1 VALAWGILLIIT
13 AAAGPIGPLRQ
24 AQANTRI
31 AGSTSNTTTTTTTAI
46 QATLTSSVTSTLSSA
61 SAGRPEAAT
70 IARPASRPRARAST
84 SAPAGTDSYVVQPG
98 DTLSGIAAALG
109 TPGGWPAL
117 YAANRRA
124 VGPDPGLIRP
134 GTVLTL
140 PGPAAP
146 ARYTI
151 AAGDTLSGIAAA
163 LATPGGWPAL
173 YAANRRV
180 IGADPNAIQLG
191 TALAIPR
198 PASSPTSPAH
208 ASRPSPPASPAV
220 HPASTPASTPA
231 RAPASSQ
238 SPARATAPARGPA
251 PAPAS
256 GPVSAQAPTS
266 TPTPASASTGGQ
278 RRLRSIPAL
287 PTGGLPRWL
296 EIVLAAAGLLIA
308 TAFLTE
314 PALAIARRRRA
325 GRPAPADEPHIV
337 LADYERLVVTHS
349 RQDGT
354 VYVLRPPGADPHAI
368 LLAARLV
375 LAQDRY
381 EELAGHLGVPAHWAR
396 E

>member
-1 VALAWGILLIIT
+1 MRVRTWSACVALAWGILLIIT

-31 AGSTSNTTTTTTTAI
+31 AGSTSNTTTTTSTT
-46 QATLTSSVTSTLSSA
+46 QATLTSSVTSILSSA
-61 SAGRPEAAT
+61 SAGRPEAAAAAA
-70 IARPASRPRARAST
+70 IARPVSGPRARAST
-84 SAPAGTDSYVVQPG
+84 SARTGTDSYVVQPG

-109 TPGGWPAL
+109 IPGGWPAL

-134 GTVLTL
+134 GTVLAL

-146 ARYTI
+146 ARYTVT
-151 AAGDTLSGIAAA
+151 AGDTLSGIAAA

-173 YAANRRV
+173 YAANARA
-180 IGADPNAIQLG
+180 IGPDPDAIRAG
-191 TALAIPR
+191 TVLAIPR
-198 PASSPTSPAH
+198 PAASSPTP
-208 ASRPSPPASPAV
+208 PPAAPAP
-220 HPASTPASTPA
+220 HPASTPAPTPT
-231 RAPASSQ
+231 RASAQP
-238 SPARATAPARGPA
+238 

-256 GPVSAQAPTS
+256 GPASSQP
-266 TPTPASASTGGQ
+266 PASASAQ
-278 RRLRSIPAL
+278 RHPRSIPAL

-296 EIVLAAAGLLIA
+296 EIVLVAAGLLIA

-314 PALAIARRRRA
+314 PVLAIARRRRA
-325 GRPAPADEPHIV
+325 ARPVPADEPHIV

-381 EELAGHLGVPAHWAR
+381 EELAGHLGVPAHWSR

>member
-1 VALAWGILLIIT
+1 MT
-13 AAAGPIGPLRQ
+13 APAAP
-24 AQANTRI
+24 
-31 AGSTSNTTTTTTTAI
+31 ST
-46 QATLTSSVTSTLSSA
+46 
-61 SAGRPEAAT
+61 
-70 IARPASRPRARAST
+70 ARAD
-84 SAPAGTDSYVVQPG
+84 AGTYVVQPG

-134 GTVLTL
+134 GTVLAL

-163 LATPGGWPAL
+163 LATRGGWPAL

-180 IGADPNAIQLG
+180 IGADPNAIRVG

-231 RAPASSQ
+231 RAPASAQ
-238 SPARATAPARGPA
+238 PPARATAPARGPA
-251 PAPAS
+251 PARAS

-266 TPTPASASTGGQ
+266 TPASKSAGGQ
-278 RRLRSIPAL
+278 RRPRSIPAL

-296 EIVLAAAGLLIA
+296 LIVLVAAGLLIA

-314 PALAIARRRRA
+314 PVLAIARRRRA
-325 GRPAPADEPHIV
+325 ARPAPADEPHIV

-381 EELAGHLGVPAHWAR
+381 EELAGHLGVPAHWSR